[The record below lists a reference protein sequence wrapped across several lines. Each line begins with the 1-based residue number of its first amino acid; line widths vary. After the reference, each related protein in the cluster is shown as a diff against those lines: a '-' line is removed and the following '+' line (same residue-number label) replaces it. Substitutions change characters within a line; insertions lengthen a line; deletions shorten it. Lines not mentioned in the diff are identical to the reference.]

1 MGSNQ
6 IVAAQIK
13 GKVPKQ
19 RRALAPPTQTFL
31 QSEDRPSGVRAAGT
45 VVVQRSILWQ
55 AARRNGGRV
64 SVGATGQ
71 IGACIVN

>member
-19 RRALAPPTQTFL
+19 RRALAPTQTFL
-31 QSEDRPSGVRAAGT
+31 QSVDRPSGIRAAGA
-45 VVVQRSILWQ
+45 VVVRGASS
-55 AARRNGGRV
+55 GRLHAGTEAESAWGLQV
-64 SVGATGQ
+64 KLVLAL
-71 IGACIVN
+71 

>member
-45 VVVQRSILWQ
+45 VVVRGASS
-55 AARRNGGRV
+55 GRLHAGTEAESASGLQV
-64 SVGATGQ
+64 KLVLAL
-71 IGACIVN
+71 